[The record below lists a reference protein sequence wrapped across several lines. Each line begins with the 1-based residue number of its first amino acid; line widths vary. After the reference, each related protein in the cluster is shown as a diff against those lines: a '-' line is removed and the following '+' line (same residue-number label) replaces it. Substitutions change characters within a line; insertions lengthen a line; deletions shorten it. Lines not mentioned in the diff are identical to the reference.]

1 MPVAD
6 GTWSP
11 EQFRDWLRSHA
22 ALLLDDRLR
31 AKVDPSDV
39 AQEALLRA
47 VGAQDQ
53 FRGHSEAERR
63 AWLRSIL
70 ASTLADLVRRFLA
83 SRKRNVGLE
92 ESLDDAVRLSTEE
105 AQRNLVEGPTPA
117 EAVERQEQL
126 VWLSEGLAELPD
138 DQRRAIQL
146 RYLHGLPV
154 GEIARQMD
162 RTTAAVAGLLR
173 RGLEALRQRPD
184 APG

>member
-6 GTWSP
+6 GAWSP

-47 VGAQDQ
+47 VEAQDQ
-53 FRGHSEAERR
+53 FRGQSEAERW

-70 ASTLADLVRRFLA
+70 ASTLTDLVRRFLA

-105 AQRNLVEGPTPA
+105 AQ
-117 EAVERQEQL
+117 
-126 VWLSEGLAELPD
+126 
-138 DQRRAIQL
+138 
-146 RYLHGLPV
+146 
-154 GEIARQMD
+154 
-162 RTTAAVAGLLR
+162 
-173 RGLEALRQRPD
+173 
-184 APG
+184 